1 MGNLFIIIS
10 TNTDNNWI
18 TSKGID
24 PSDTY
29 ETYVI
34 MATLNKKIASIYW
47 AVITMTTIGYGDI
60 VPTNSNE
67 RIFVTLCTL
76 FSSGVF
82 AYVIN

>member
-10 TNTDNNWI
+10 TNTENNWI

-34 MATLNKKIASIYW
+34 MPTLNKQIASIYW

-60 VPTNSNE
+60 VPKNQLDQ
-67 RIFVTLCTL
+67 IQ
-76 FSSGVF
+76 
-82 AYVIN
+82 I